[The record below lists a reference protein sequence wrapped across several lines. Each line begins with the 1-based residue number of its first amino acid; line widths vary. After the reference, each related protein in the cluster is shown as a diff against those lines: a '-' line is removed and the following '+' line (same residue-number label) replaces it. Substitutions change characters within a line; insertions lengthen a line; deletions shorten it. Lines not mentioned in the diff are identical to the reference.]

1 MADAIFEE
9 PRLAEI
15 CDELDPDRSDLD
27 AYAAM
32 AGEFGA
38 ESVLDVGCGTGT
50 LACLLAGRG
59 LEVIAVDPA
68 AACLEV
74 ARRKPGADDV
84 RWVHGDVTDLP
95 PLQVDLVTMTATSA
109 ARARSGGR
117 YDHPDLAQAG
127 CPRLDQRVSESSL
140 TGIENSSS
148 EQLCEFWHGTGFR
161 VPRGVRGQCV
171 RGPGR
176 VPGRAA

>member
-15 CDELDPDRSDLD
+15 YDELDPDRSDLD
-27 AYAAM
+27 AYVAM

-74 ARRKPGADDV
+74 ARRKSGADDV

-95 PLQVDLVTMTATSA
+95 PLQVDLVTMTAN
-109 ARARSGGR
+109 G
-117 YDHPDLAQAG
+117 
-127 CPRLDQRVSESSL
+127 PRSSL
-140 TGIENSSS
+140 PARKAWLDWTRDHTYRRVAMPGAGPIETWIDLTDVQGNLVS
-148 EQLCEFWHGTGFR
+148 FR
-161 VPRGVRGQCV
+161 TSLVL
-171 RGPGR
+171 GPN
-176 VPGRAA
+176 